1 VKDFITNYG
10 FDWTHVDFYMAL
22 VIIIGAYGVVQY
34 RTRVLRKSNAAL
46 RRRDIIARHEQKQSD
61 LLSLRNKNIEDSL
74 KYAQRIQ
81 QALFTNQK
89 TFSAI
94 LPESFILHESKDI
107 VSGDF
112 FWVSETN
119 SKIFLSA
126 VDCTG
131 HGVPGAFMSIIG
143 FELFRKIIIAQKI
156 YNPADILNH
165 LNQNFEEIFGSQTG
179 ETILNDGMDLSFCT
193 IDKKTKVLEYAGAFN
208 SIYIIRENKLIELK
222 ADRFSIGADGHSE
235 SPVIK
240 SFSSHTYQLDEND
253 VVYLFSDG
261 YPDQF
266 GGPEGK
272 KFKYRRFRHLLLAIH
287 ELPLERQKQYLK
299 ESIEEWKGNYEQVDD
314 VLVIGLKPVF
324 SS

>member
-1 VKDFITNYG
+1 VKEFITNSG
-10 FDWTHVDFYMAL
+10 FDWIQLDFFMAL

-46 RRRDIIARHEQKQSD
+46 RRRDIIARHEQKQRD

-81 QALFTNQK
+81 QALFINQK

-94 LPESFILHESKDI
+94 LPESFILQESKDI

-112 FWVSETN
+112 FWISETN
-119 SKIFLSA
+119 NKIFLSA

-143 FELFRKIIIAQKI
+143 FELFRKIIISQKI
-156 YNPADILNH
+156 FKPAEILSH

-193 IDKKTKVLEYAGAFN
+193 IDKKTKLLEYAGAFN

-235 SPVIK
+235 SPILK
-240 SFSSHTYQLDEND
+240 LFSSHTYQLAEND

-287 ELPLERQKQYLK
+287 ELPLEKQKQYLK
-299 ESIEEWKGNYEQVDD
+299 ESIEEWRGNYEQVDD
-314 VLVIGLKPVF
+314 ILVIGLKPVF
-324 SS
+324 CS